1 MFRSLSIVLLLVF
14 AVACR
19 PTRSPELTV
28 LGVHD
33 DLAARDVVVVQVT
46 NPANRPMR
54 LTRLEYTFAS
64 GSETVSR
71 GEMELARDIPANSA
85 VVVEVPFDGGLS
97 PLGRDGDKVTL
108 RGTLTAELDRI
119 LQKFKVSAEVTP
131 ISAPK

>member
-1 MFRSLSIVLLLVF
+1 MFRSLSVVLLLMF

-33 DLAARDVVVVQVT
+33 DITRRDVVVVQVT
-46 NPANRPMR
+46 NPASRPMR

-64 GSETVSR
+64 GSETVSH
-71 GEMELARDIPANSA
+71 GELELARDVPANSA
-85 VVVEVPFDGGLS
+85 VVVEVPFDGGS
-97 PLGRDGDKVTL
+97 PLGPDGGKVTL

-131 ISAPK
+131 LSAPR